1 MQGDLYLA
9 AMNKTN
15 LWIRTG
21 IIVAITLIGIYIVFG
36 PRDHAPAAQ
45 DFTWTGV
52 KENLA
57 KNINLGLDL
66 RGGSHL
72 VMKVQTEDYLK
83 KTTENDRDAALAAA
97 QAAQLPAT
105 DASAVTEKGNYQV
118 TINVSDPA
126 RIPEV
131 IEAVKKKVDFTGW
144 TETRGASSINW
155 SLPTTQQQ
163 TLSTQAVDQAHKII
177 DSRLNGT
184 GVKEPTL
191 QTYGARRP
199 APDIAA
205 DARRGRPGTHQAAS

>member
-1 MQGDLYLA
+1 
-9 AMNKTN
+9 MNKTN

-21 IIVAITLIGIYIVFG
+21 VIVAITLIGVYIVFG
-36 PRDHAPAAQ
+36 PRDHAPTAQ

-83 KTTENDRDAALAAA
+83 KITEDDRDAALAAA

-118 TINVSDPA
+118 TLNVSDPA

-131 IEAVKKKVDFTGW
+131 IEAVKKKVDFTNW
-144 TETRGASSINW
+144 TETRGANSVNW

-191 QTYGARRP
+191 QTYGAR
-199 APDIAA
+199 DLHQILLQM
-205 DARRGRPGTHQAAS
+205 PGVEDPERIKKLLNAQD